1 MKKFII
7 IDGNSLMNRAFYAL
21 PLLTNTKGKYTNAMY
36 GFINIIVKLLQENS
50 PEYMAVAFDLKAPT
64 FRHKLYKEYKGTRKP
79 MPTELVGQM
88 NDIKQV
94 LNVMGIKIIEKSG
107 YEADDI
113 IGTMSRKFDEDVIIV
128 SGDKDLFQLIKDNV
142 VVWHTKKGISDII
155 KVDEKEL
162 IDLMGVKPYQ
172 IVELKSLM
180 GDSSDNIPGVS
191 GIGPK
196 TATDLLNKYENLDN
210 IYEHLDEIK
219 ASVKDKLLKDK
230 ETAYLSKQLAT
241 IDVNSPIEC
250 NIEECKV
257 KFPFGEE
264 VLNIFKEYEFK
275 SLLKRENIFDNDI
288 EKVQERKVVLENID
302 TESQLD
308 NLIEELKTVNNFAID
323 ISQDYVHLST
333 SKYKEYIIEIK
344 SQLELV
350 SLLQKLKPMLESEK
364 IGKICFKAKN
374 LMRFLISY
382 DIKLNNI
389 AFDVNLAEYLLNGGK
404 EPLKNVDEVPNYY
417 LSADLSYAS
426 SMLYAYE
433 VESENLKNEHMY
445 DLYYNVELPLIY
457 VLFEME
463 QNGFKIDREECR
475 HLNETY
481 KTQINEIESQIYESA
496 GTEFNINSPKQVAE
510 ILFDKLGLKTDKK
523 RSTSVEIL
531 EKLQYF
537 HPIVPLIL
545 KYRKLTKLQNTYLES
560 FLKLMD
566 KETNLIHTIFHQS
579 LTTTG
584 RLSSTEPNLQNIPV
598 RDEEGKRLRKLFISR
613 FENGKIVSADY
624 SQIELRLMA
633 HFSKDKNLIEAY
645 KNGLDIH
652 TKTASDIF
660 DVSISEVTDEMRR
673 KAKAVNF
680 GIMYGISDFGLA
692 QDINMT
698 RNEAKAFLEKYYE
711 KYSGVKE
718 YMSSL
723 IEKAKQDGYVSTLLG
738 RRRKVDELNSSSY
751 MTRLFGE
758 RITMNMPFQG
768 SSADIIKLAMINVN
782 NRLIK
787 QNLKSK
793 LILQIHDEL
802 IVDATN
808 DELEIVKDIL
818 KQEMENVVKL
828 EVPLVVDINSG
839 NNWYDAK

>member
-21 PLLTNTKGKYTNAMY
+21 PVLTNSKGKYTNAMY

-50 PEYMAVAFDLKAPT
+50 PDYIAVAFDLKAPT
-64 FRHKLYKEYKGTRKP
+64 FRHELYKEYKGTRKP
-79 MPTELVGQM
+79 MPTELALQM
-88 NDIKQV
+88 NDIKEV
-94 LNVMGIKIIEKSG
+94 LKVMGIKIIEKAG

-113 IGTMSRKFDEDVIIV
+113 IGTMSRRFDEQVIVV

-142 VVWHTKKGISDII
+142 TVWHTKKGISDII

-162 IDLMGVKPYQ
+162 NELMGVKPYQ
-172 IVELKSLM
+172 VIELKSLM
-180 GDSSDNIPGVS
+180 GDASDNIPGVS

-196 TATDLLNKYENLDN
+196 TATDLLDKYENLDN
-210 IYEHLDEIK
+210 IYAHIDELK
-219 ASVKDKLLKDK
+219 GSVKDKLVKDK
-230 ETAYLSKQLAT
+230 DIAYLSRQLAT
-241 IDVNSPIEC
+241 INVNSPIDC
-250 NIEECKV
+250 DIEECKV
-257 KFPFGEE
+257 KFPFGED

-275 SLLKRENIFDNDI
+275 SLLKRDNIFDTNI
-288 EKVQERKVVLENID
+288 EKEQERKVVIENID
-302 TESQLD
+302 TESQLN
-308 NLIEELKTVNNFAID
+308 NLIDELKTVTKFAID
-323 ISQDYVHLST
+323 ISQDYVHLAT

-344 SQLELV
+344 SQLEFNA
-350 SLLQKLKPMLESEK
+350 LLQKLKPVLESEK

-374 LMRFLISY
+374 LMKSLILY
-382 DIKLNNI
+382 DIKLKNL

-404 EPLKNVDEVPNYY
+404 EPLKSVEEMPNYY
-417 LSADLSYAS
+417 LYTDLSYAS

-433 VESENLKNEHMY
+433 IESENLKKEQMY
-445 DLYYNVELPLIY
+445 DLYYSVELPLIY

-463 QNGFKIDREECR
+463 QNGFKIDREECEN
-475 HLNETY
+475 LNESY
-481 KTQINEIESQIYESA
+481 KIKINEIESQIYQCA
-496 GTEFNINSPKQVAE
+496 GMEFNINSPKQVAE
-510 ILFDKLGLKTDKK
+510 VLFDKIGLKADKK
-523 RSTSVEIL
+523 RSTGVDVL

-537 HPIVPLIL
+537 HPVVPLIL
-545 KYRKLTKLQNTYLES
+545 KYRKLVKLQNTYLES

-566 KETNLIHTIFHQS
+566 KETNLIHTVFHQT

-584 RLSSTEPNLQNIPV
+584 RLSSTEPNLQNIPI
-598 RDEEGKRLRKLFISR
+598 RDEEGKKLRKLFISR

-633 HFSKDKNLIEAY
+633 HFSKDNNLIDAY

-660 DVSISEVTDEMRR
+660 DVSIDEVTEEMRR

-692 QDINMT
+692 QDINMS
-698 RNEAKAFLEKYYE
+698 RKEAKAFLQKYYE

-718 YMSSL
+718 YMNGI

-738 RRRKVDELNSSSY
+738 RRRKVEELNSSNY
-751 MTRLFGE
+751 MTRMFGE

-768 SSADIIKLAMINVN
+768 SAADIIKLAMINVN
-782 NRLIK
+782 DRLIK

-802 IVDATN
+802 IIDATN
-808 DELEIVKDIL
+808 DELNTVKEIL

-828 EVPLVVDINSG
+828 DVPLVVDINCG